1 MQTLKEKK
9 TMDLKSVIRNVPDF
23 PKPGIQFKDITTLL
37 LNPQAFQYTI
47 NCFVNRYKSLDI
59 DAIVAVESR
68 GFIFGSAIAYNLKC
82 PLVLARKK
90 GKLPAEKITESF
102 ALEYGWDTI
111 EMHVDALKEGQRIVI
126 VDDLLATGGTVSA
139 VVKLVEQLKAVPIEA
154 GFVIELP
161 ALKGREILQPLS
173 VYSLVQFDDI

>member
-1 MQTLKEKK
+1 
-9 TMDLKSVIRNVPDF
+9 MDLKNIIRNVPDF

-47 NCFVNRYKSLDI
+47 QCFVERYKTLNI
-59 DAIVAVESR
+59 DAIVAIESR
-68 GFIFGSAIAYNLKC
+68 GFIFGSVIAHTLKC

-90 GKLPAEKITESF
+90 GKLPAEKISESF

-111 EMHVDALKEGQRIVI
+111 EMHVDALKEEQRVVI
-126 VDDLLATGGTVSA
+126 IDDLLATGGTVSA
-139 VVKLVEQLKAVPIEA
+139 VIKLVEQLKAIPIEA

-161 ALKGREILQPLS
+161 TLKGRETLQPLP
-173 VYSLVQFDDI
+173 VFSLIQFDDI

>member
-1 MQTLKEKK
+1 
-9 TMDLKSVIRNVPDF
+9 MDLKNFIRNVPDF

-37 LNPQAFQYTI
+37 INPQAFQYTI
-47 NCFVNRYKSLDI
+47 QCFVERYKTLNI

-68 GFIFGSAIAYNLKC
+68 GFIFGSVIAHTLKC

-90 GKLPAEKITESF
+90 GKLPAEKISESF

-111 EMHVDALKEGQRIVI
+111 EMHIDALKEGQRVI
-126 VDDLLATGGTVSA
+126 IIDDLLATGGTVSA
-139 VVKLVEQLKAVPIEA
+139 VVKLVEQLKAIPVEA

-161 ALKGREILQPLS
+161 ALKGRETLIP
-173 VYSLVQFDDI
+173 VPVFSLVQFDDI

>member
-1 MQTLKEKK
+1 
-9 TMDLKSVIRNVPDF
+9 MDLKSIIRNVPDF

-47 NCFVNRYKSLDI
+47 HCFVERYKNLNI

-68 GFIFGSAIAYNLKC
+68 GFIFGSVIAHTLKC

-90 GKLPAEKITESF
+90 GKLPAEKISESF

-111 EMHVDALKEGQRIVI
+111 EMHVDDLKQGQRVVI
-126 VDDLLATGGTVSA
+126 IDDLLATGGTVSA
-139 VVKLVEQLKAVPIEA
+139 VIKLVEQLKAIPVEA

-161 ALKGREILQPLS
+161 TLKGRETLQPIP
-173 VYSLVQFDDI
+173 VFSLVQFDDI

>member
-1 MQTLKEKK
+1 
-9 TMDLKSVIRNVPDF
+9 MDLKNIIRNVPDF

-47 NCFVNRYKSLDI
+47 QCFVERYKALNI
-59 DAIVAVESR
+59 DAVVAVESR
-68 GFIFGSAIAYNLKC
+68 GFIFGSVIAHTLKC

-90 GKLPAEKITESF
+90 GKLPGEKISESF

-111 EMHVDALKEGQRIVI
+111 EMHVDALKEEQRVVI
-126 VDDLLATGGTVSA
+126 IDDLLATGGTVSA
-139 VVKLVEQLKAVPIEA
+139 VIKLVEQLKAIPIEA

-161 ALKGREILQPLS
+161 TLKGRETLQPLP
-173 VYSLVQFDDI
+173 VFSLVQFDDI